1 MNTVNK
7 KDVCTNFI
15 KELGEISGYVEK
27 CKVVFNE
34 EKQYLSFCYENA
46 IIMVYRS
53 FEHFLLRIMVS
64 CLNHDHSH
72 FEESYGI
79 KLGRHIND
87 DVCEFLIT
95 KGGYFDFKGNG
106 DLKKTLNK
114 SIGQKHPVVK
124 VFGNGTY
131 SKTIQKLYVLRNYAA
146 HNSPQAKKAVLNEFN
161 LQRVKSAGS
170 LLKQQGRFQNIINEL
185 TQLANDIK
193 EIPI

>member
-7 KDVCTNFI
+7 NDVCNSYI
-15 KELGEISGYVEK
+15 KEITEISAYVKK
-27 CKVVFNE
+27 CNAVFNE
-34 EKQYLSFCYENA
+34 DKQYLSFSYENA
-46 IIMVYRS
+46 IIMTYRS
-53 FEHFLLRIMVS
+53 FEHFILRIMIS

-72 FEESYGI
+72 FEENYGI

-106 DLKKTLNK
+106 DLKKMLNK
-114 SIGQKHPVVK
+114 TIGQKHPIVK

-161 LQRVKSAGS
+161 LKRAKSAGS
-170 LLKQQGRFQNIINEL
+170 ILKQQGRFQSIISEL
-185 TQLANDIK
+185 EQLAIDIK
-193 EIPI
+193 AIPI

>member
-7 KDVCTNFI
+7 NDVCNSFI
-15 KELGEISGYVEK
+15 KEIDEISAYVKK
-27 CKVVFNE
+27 CDAVFNE
-34 EKQYLSFCYENA
+34 DKQCLSFSYENA
-46 IIMVYRS
+46 IIMTYRY
-53 FEHFLLRIMVS
+53 FENFILRIMIS

-106 DLKKTLNK
+106 DLKKMLNK
-114 SIGQKHPVVK
+114 TIGQKHPIAK
-124 VFGNGTY
+124 VFGNGIY

-161 LQRVKSAGS
+161 LKRAKSAGS
-170 LLKQQGRFQNIINEL
+170 ILKQQGLFQSIISEL
-185 TQLANDIK
+185 EQLASDIK
-193 EIPI
+193 AIPT